1 MGLKEGSK
9 ILFLLSDDSLLVKKV
24 SLESFAEIT
33 KPLREAKKKI
43 EERQVNLLVHKTRA
57 KNKLF

>member
-1 MGLKEGSK
+1 MVFRKGSK
-9 ILFLLSDDSLLVKKV
+9 ILLLP
-24 SLESFAEIT
+24 LESFTDIT

-43 EERQVNLLVHKTRA
+43 EERQVNSLVHKTRS